1 MTVDFPRAWEIA
13 RTVEPEYHHNK
24 CSFNVTNGGV
34 LCDCDVVNKHPELL
48 DQSNFYGAGGA
59 VIERKEQP
67 HE

>member
-1 MTVDFPRAWEIA
+1 MTIDFSRAWEIA

-34 LCDCDVVNKHPELL
+34 LCDCDVINKHPELL
-48 DQSNFYGAGGA
+48 DKSNFYGVGGV

-67 HE
+67 NE